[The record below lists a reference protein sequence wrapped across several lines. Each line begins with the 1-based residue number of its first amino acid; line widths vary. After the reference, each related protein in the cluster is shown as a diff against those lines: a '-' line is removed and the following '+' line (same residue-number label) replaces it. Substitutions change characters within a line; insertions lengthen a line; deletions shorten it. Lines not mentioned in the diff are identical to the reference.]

1 VVWRW
6 LWGHG
11 SAGELAGERLLG
23 VLSSDYV
30 PASALHGAF
39 LLHVRHGWALA
50 DAIASVTSTPAER
63 VGLDDRGE
71 IAPGRLAGL
80 VRVRLAGD
88 PPIVTAG
95 VGEGRPAA
103 SGGRGPLPRRREE
116 PADRSVE

>member
-80 VRVRLAGD
+80 VRVRAAGGL
-88 PPIVTAG
+88 PIVPP
-95 VGEGRPAA
+95 VWREGRRVA
-103 SGGRGPLPRRREE
+103 GGGPWPTS
-116 PADRSVE
+116 ATT